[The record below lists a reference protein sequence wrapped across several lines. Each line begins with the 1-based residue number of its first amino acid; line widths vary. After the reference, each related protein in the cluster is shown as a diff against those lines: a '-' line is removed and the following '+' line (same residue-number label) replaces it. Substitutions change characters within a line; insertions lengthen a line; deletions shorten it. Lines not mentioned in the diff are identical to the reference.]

1 MDSELILARSLVA
14 HALACCG
21 GIYAAIFPDVEMNL
35 AAARSPETHPQLID
49 PIEPSQVG
57 F

>member
-1 MDSELILARSLVA
+1 VA
-14 HALACCG
+14 HALACRG
-21 GIYAAIFPDVEMNL
+21 GIHAAMPDVEMNL
-35 AAARSPETHPQLID
+35 AAARSPETHLQLVD